1 MDAAMELAAAPRRG
15 QIVSTAEDV
24 LAVDTELIH
33 FDVTIHTWE
42 RVLFAV
48 DNIRQ
53 HTDLPID
60 LHMISEGPI
69 LRWDL
74 VRRCGIDIVT
84 RTWNSSLNAAWFDAL
99 WEVGLLRGV
108 AIAANWDLRCLEEV
122 WTCLDIITIKAPD
135 GNLEPGL
142 KRLIRRRGSDHRPL
156 IAIADGVPPGTIPGG
171 IDILLVGQEAFISK
185 W

>member
-1 MDAAMELAAAPRRG
+1 MELVAAPRRG
-15 QIVSTAEDV
+15 QIVSSAEDV
-24 LAVDTELIH
+24 LRSDTELIH
-33 FDVTIHTWE
+33 FDVPTHTWD

-60 LHMISEGPI
+60 LHMISEGPV

-74 VRRCGIDIVT
+74 VRSGGIDIVT
-84 RTWNSSLNAAWFDAL
+84 RTWDSSLNARWFDAL

-108 AIAANWDLRCLEEV
+108 AIAANWDLRCLDDV
-122 WTCLDIITIKAPD
+122 WTYLDMITIMAPD

-142 KRLIRRRGSDHRPL
+142 TSIIRRRGSDHRPL
-156 IAIADGVPPGTIPGG
+156 IAITEEILPDTLPEGV
-171 IDILLVGQEAFISK
+171 DILLVGAGGCISQ
-185 W
+185 